1 MKILK
6 ANNLIVSLA
15 AILLFVTGACKKEKD
30 AHIPPDVVLKSA
42 AGYTYQDGIAGLQD
56 TLTIGV
62 TVTKTEDDLK
72 SLNLS
77 YSYDG
82 SSTKTTF
89 YNYTV
94 ADSEKE
100 GFSKDVDIIT
110 RNQAGT
116 EKWIVTVV
124 DRDGNITQK
133 SVTLSVQ

>member
-1 MKILK
+1 MK
-6 ANNLIVSLA
+6 ANTVIFSLVTTV
-15 AILLFVTGACKKEKD
+15 LFVTGACKKKVD
-30 AHIPPDVVLKSA
+30 QHIPPDVVLKSA
-42 AGYTYQDGIAGLQD
+42 AGYTYQDGTVGLQD
-56 TLTIGV
+56 TLIVGV

-89 YNYTV
+89 YNYAV
-94 ADSEKE
+94 ADNEKE
-100 GFSKDVDIIT
+100 GFSKDVDIVT

-133 SVTLSVQ
+133 LFTLTVQ

>member
-1 MKILK
+1 MK
-6 ANNLIVSLA
+6 ANNVLFSLTVA
-15 AILLFVTGACKKEKD
+15 LVFVTSSCKKEKD
-30 AHIPPDVVLKSA
+30 AHIPPDVALKTTT
-42 AGYTYQDGIAGLQD
+42 GYTWQDGIAGLQD
-56 TLTIGV
+56 TLTVGI

-89 YNYTV
+89 YNYAVT
-94 ADSEKE
+94 DNEKE

-110 RNQAGT
+110 RNQAGM
-116 EKWIVTVV
+116 EKWIITVV

-133 SVTLSVQ
+133 AFTLTVQ

>member
-1 MKILK
+1 LKTNNIL
-6 ANNLIVSLA
+6 LSLA
-15 AILLFVTGACKKEKD
+15 AALVLVASACKKEKD
-30 AHIPPDVVLKSA
+30 AHIPPDVVLKST

-56 TLTIGV
+56 TLTVGV

-82 SSTKTTF
+82 SSTKTTSF
-89 YNYTV
+89 NYTV
-94 ADSEKE
+94 PDNEKE
-100 GFSKDVDIIT
+100 GFSKDIDLIT

-133 SVTLSVQ
+133 SFTLTVQ

>member
-1 MKILK
+1 MK
-6 ANNLIVSLA
+6 ANTLIFSLA
-15 AILLFVTGACKKEKD
+15 TTVLFVTGACKKEVD
-30 AHIPPDVVLKSA
+30 QHIPPDVVLKST
-42 AGYTYQDGIAGLQD
+42 AGYAYQDGTAGLED
-56 TLTIGV
+56 TLTVGV

-89 YNYTV
+89 YNYAV
-94 ADSEKE
+94 ADNEKE
-100 GFSKDVDIIT
+100 GFSKDVDIVT

-116 EKWIVTVV
+116 EKWVVTVV

-133 SVTLSVQ
+133 SFTLTVQ